1 MKKLESDKNESFNI
15 IKSREKESIA
25 RKVKKAKNVC
35 WKPLGRDEKPWVSMG
50 ECPLL
55 FQALYYVKNG
65 SFSLYIDVVLPKRE
79 SFSLPHFLTN
89 YLLFYLRFSP
99 SSSPNGPATCSSY
112 SPRNVTRYKRQVLN
126 HNSSIW
132 ILIQLLYY
140 VMAGVERV
148 SMLKSG

>member
-35 WKPLGRDEKPWVSMG
+35 GKPLGRDEKPWVSMG

-89 YLLFYLRFSP
+89 SLLFSLLFSP
-99 SSSPNGPATCSSY
+99 GSCPNGLATCSFY
-112 SPRNVTRYKRQVLN
+112 SLRNVTRYKRQVSN
-126 HNSSIW
+126 HDPSI
-132 ILIQLLYY
+132 
-140 VMAGVERV
+140 
-148 SMLKSG
+148 